1 MTDSLNLDR
10 DYLQAALAWLDLRL
24 EREVRRWQ
32 AAGQDPADRFR
43 GLHISDDE
51 ALALTKRGVGS
62 HWSTG
67 VNLSTEEETSFQTL
81 SEQAL
86 TDIRQLDQQAAT
98 TEQPLGLQLLVN
110 LFNLSTFELWSLV
123 VCLAPT
129 LDLRYERIYGY
140 LQDDVTRV
148 APSLDLMLTLLA
160 DGDSLARLDYL
171 KYFDRLAPLRLYRL
185 ILPAEETTKRPTSLR
200 QAYQI
205 APGVV
210 DWLVGNYSPFNSLG
224 DWAQIFPPPESA
236 EKIAEASQVFD
247 EERLPAPEIFTEV
260 RPFFSLY
267 GNDFLQ
273 QELIARQMA
282 AALERPLLRIK
293 FLADE
298 NPESALEKLHLAV
311 RDARLTG
318 SLLYLQACDI
328 FIDSESCLL
337 PACFEILRLAADSVF
352 FSSRGPFKFD
362 PDMPGN
368 DHPLMRAQFQGLST
382 PERADLWQVLL
393 DEAAHE
399 LQPGELQTLAGQF
412 SLTSGQIVAAA
423 STAMSQALQAG
434 RALTSADLFAAARFH
449 SGHHLAELAH
459 KVEPRY
465 DWEDLVLPETPLNML
480 REMVNMVKTRSLVL
494 EEWGLGRKLIAGT
507 GISALFSG
515 PPGTG
520 KTLAAQIM
528 AQQLGI
534 DLYRIDLS
542 TVVSKYI
549 GETEKNLERIFTDAA
564 QSNAIL
570 FFDEA
575 DTIFG
580 KRSEVKDAH
589 DRYANLEVG
598 YLLQR
603 MESYSGVSIL
613 ATNLRANL
621 DEAFTRRLQFI
632 INFPFPEE
640 EYRLKIWRVLLPE
653 SLPRAENLDLE
664 LMARRFKLAGGSIR
678 NVIVSAAHLAAVNG
692 GKVEM
697 THLLHGARREFQKM
711 GRLLQESDFVV

>member
-1 MTDSLNLDR
+1 MTDTLNLDR
-10 DYLQAALAWLDLRL
+10 DYLQAVLSWLDLRL

-32 AAGQDPADRFR
+32 TAGQNPADRFR
-43 GLHISDDE
+43 GLHISDEE
-51 ALALTKRGVGS
+51 ALALTKLGVGS
-62 HWSTG
+62 HWGTG
-67 VNLSTEEETSFQTL
+67 VSLPAEEENRLQTL

-86 TDIRQLDQQAAT
+86 AAIHQLDEQAT
-98 TEQPLGLQLLVN
+98 TAEQPIGLQLLAR
-110 LFNLSTFELWSLV
+110 LFDLSTFELWSLV
-123 VCLAPT
+123 MCLAPA

-148 APSLDLMLTLLA
+148 APSIDLMLTLLA

-171 KYFDRLAPLRLYRL
+171 KYFDRLAPLRLYHL
-185 ILPAEETTKRPTSLR
+185 ILPVEETAKHPSSLR
-200 QAYQI
+200 QAFQI
-205 APGVV
+205 APGIV
-210 DWLVGNYSPFNSLG
+210 DWLTGDYSPSNSLG
-224 DWAQIFPPPESA
+224 DWAEIFPAPQTVEEIIGA
-236 EKIAEASQVFD
+236 RQVFD
-247 EERLPAPEIFTEV
+247 EENLPAPEIFSDV
-260 RPFFSLY
+260 RPLFSLY
-267 GNDFLQ
+267 GSDFLQ
-273 QELIARQMA
+273 QELIARQIA
-282 AALERPLLRIK
+282 VALERPQLRVK
-293 FLADE
+293 FLTDE

-328 FIDSESCLL
+328 FINSDGCLL
-337 PACFEILRLAADSVF
+337 PACFETLRLAADSVL
-352 FSSRGPFKFD
+352 FSSRNPFKFD

-368 DHPLMRAQFQGLST
+368 GHPLMRAQFQGLST
-382 PERADLWQVLL
+382 PERADLWKVLL
-393 DEAAHE
+393 DGAPNE

-423 STAMSQALQAG
+423 STAMSQALQQG
-434 RALTSADLFAAARFH
+434 RTLTSNDLFSAARFH
-449 SGHHLAELAH
+449 SGHHLAALAH
-459 KVEPRY
+459 KIEPRY
-465 DWEDLVLPETPLNML
+465 VWDDLVLPETPLSML
-480 REMVNMVKTRSLVL
+480 REMVDMVKSRPLVL
-494 EEWGLGRKLIAGT
+494 DEWGLGRKLTSGT

-528 AQQLGI
+528 ANQLGI

-589 DRYANLEVG
+589 DRYANIEVG

-632 INFPFPEE
+632 VNFPFPDE
-640 EYRLKIWRVLLPE
+640 EYRLKIWKVLMPPDMPCASGL
-653 SLPRAENLDLE
+653 NLKM
-664 LMARRFKLAGGSIR
+664 MADRFKLAGGSIR
-678 NVIVSAAHLAAVNG
+678 NIIVSAAFLAASNG

-697 THLLHGARREFQKM
+697 PHLMHGARRELQKM
-711 GRLLQESDFVV
+711 GKLLTESDFSL